1 MDVSG
6 RTVLITG
13 ATGGLGQA
21 IARTFAARGAS
32 LIVTGRRSEV
42 LEPLATELS
51 ARVIAVDLSDAA
63 DVERLIAETGDTDVL
78 IANAALP
85 ASGSLDDFSV
95 EEIDRALTVNL
106 RAPIILSRELGLR
119 MVERG
124 AGHIV
129 LMSSLSG
136 KAATPGSAL
145 YSATKFGLRGFGLG
159 LRQDW
164 EQKGVG
170 VSIVFPGFIRDA
182 GMFHESGTKLP
193 PGVGTRRPEDV
204 AEGTLKAVQRNLA
217 EVEVAPVALRA
228 GTLFSQIAPELAAK
242 VSRRMGAGSIAKDMA
257 SGQRGKR

>member
-1 MDVSG
+1 MDVTG

-21 IARTFAARGAS
+21 IARTFAARGAT
-32 LIVTGRRSEV
+32 LILTGRRAEV
-42 LEPLATELS
+42 LEPLAAELP
-51 ARVIAVDLSDAA
+51 ARVIAVDLSDPAA
-63 DVERLIAETGDTDVL
+63 VDRLIGEASETDVL

-95 EEIDRALTVNL
+95 DEIDRALDVNL
-106 RAPIILSRELGLR
+106 RAPIVLARELGLR
-119 MVERG
+119 MMDRG
-124 AGHIV
+124 GGHIV

-164 EQKGVG
+164 AARGVG

-182 GMFHESGTKLP
+182 GMFHESGAKLP
-193 PGVGTRRPEDV
+193 PGVGTKVPQDV
-204 AEGTLKAVQRNLA
+204 ADATLKAVERNLA

-228 GTLFSQIAPELAAK
+228 GTLFSQVAPELASK
-242 VSRRMGAGSIAKDMA
+242 VSRRLGAGSVAKDMA
-257 SGQRGKR
+257 SGQRSKR

>member
-6 RTVLITG
+6 KTVLITG

-32 LIVTGRRSEV
+32 LVLTGRRSEV

-63 DVERLIAETGDTDVL
+63 DVSRLIGEAGDTDVL

-95 EEIDRALTVNL
+95 DEIDRALAVNL
-106 RAPIILSRELGLR
+106 RAPIILARELGLR

-204 AEGTLKAVQRNLA
+204 AEGTLKAVERNLA
-217 EVEVAPVALRA
+217 EVDVAPVALRA
-228 GTLFSQIAPELAAK
+228 GTLLSQVAPELAAK